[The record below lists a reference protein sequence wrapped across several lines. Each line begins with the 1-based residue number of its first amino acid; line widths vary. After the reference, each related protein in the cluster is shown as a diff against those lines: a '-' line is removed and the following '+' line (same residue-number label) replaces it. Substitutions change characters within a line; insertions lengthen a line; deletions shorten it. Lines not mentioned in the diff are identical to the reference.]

1 MAEQRPDKTAQE
13 AVQDTTR
20 KMTDETARVTRA
32 IADAGERAGRANVE
46 ILQSNAETFQKVLQ
60 SGSELASQL
69 TARSSDQFARAFG
82 LTGSEA
88 QQATQQSSRNLALIA
103 QSSTVLAHGIQ
114 NISTEWFGFVRKQVE
129 QNVGTLDALMR
140 CRTPQEFMAVQS
152 DLVRGS
158 LNDLIQSTR
167 KIAEVSVRMTDEA
180 TRKMAEA
187 GGEAAR
193 RAA

>member
-1 MAEQRPDKTAQE
+1 M
-13 AVQDTTR
+13 
-20 KMTDETARVTRA
+20 
-32 IADAGERAGRANVE
+32 
-46 ILQSNAETFQKVLQ
+46 
-60 SGSELASQL
+60 
-69 TARSSDQFARAFG
+69 
-82 LTGSEA
+82 
-88 QQATQQSSRNLALIA
+88 
-103 QSSTVLAHGIQ
+103 Q

>member
-1 MAEQRPDKTAQE
+1 M
-13 AVQDTTR
+13 
-20 KMTDETARVTRA
+20 
-32 IADAGERAGRANVE
+32 
-46 ILQSNAETFQKVLQ
+46 
-60 SGSELASQL
+60 
-69 TARSSDQFARAFG
+69 
-82 LTGSEA
+82 
-88 QQATQQSSRNLALIA
+88 
-103 QSSTVLAHGIQ
+103 Q

-129 QNVGTLDALMR
+129 QNVNALDALMR
-140 CRTPQEFMAVQS
+140 SRTPQEIMAVQS

-158 LNDLIQSTR
+158 LHDLIQSTR